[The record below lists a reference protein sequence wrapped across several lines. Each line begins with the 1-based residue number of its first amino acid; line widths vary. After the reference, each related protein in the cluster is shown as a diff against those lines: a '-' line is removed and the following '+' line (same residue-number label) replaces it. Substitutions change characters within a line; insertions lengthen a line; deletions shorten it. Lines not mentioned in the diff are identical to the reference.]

1 MDMMKEKLLAAG
13 GKEKDGKIYVKGI
26 WTILFD
32 VILERVYPRG
42 KFFITRVSV
51 GWCGS
56 SASLGKK
63 STRRMIKVLSE
74 AYYDVSDNKW
84 CGLEGFEFLADN
96 TRSLENIRE
105 LARLSKLGLRGL
117 L

>member
-84 CGLEGFEFLADN
+84 CGLEGFGFLADN

-105 LARLSKLGLRGL
+105 LARLRG
-117 L
+117 

>member
-1 MDMMKEKLLAAG
+1 MDMMKEKLIAAG

-26 WTILFD
+26 WSIVFD
-32 VILERVYPRG
+32 VILERVYSRG

-56 SASLGKK
+56 SGSLGKK
-63 STRRMIKVLSE
+63 STRRMIKALSE

-84 CGLEGFEFLADN
+84 CGLDGFEFLADN

-105 LARLSKLGLRGL
+105 LARVRRV
-117 L
+117 

>member
-1 MDMMKEKLLAAG
+1 MDMMKEKLIAAG
-13 GKEKDGKIYVKGI
+13 GKEKDGKIYVKAI
-26 WTILFD
+26 WSIVFD

-56 SASLGKK
+56 SCSLGKK
-63 STRRMIKVLSE
+63 STRRMIKALSE

-84 CGLEGFEFLADN
+84 CGLDGFEFLADN

-105 LARLSKLGLRGL
+105 LARLSKLGLRRV
-117 L
+117 